1 VRSFA
6 QFKRRTEIA
15 IFEGRFPDWG
25 RFRRLREHYE
35 EDRLEE
41 LYAELVWDDAAL
53 EEGIRDGRLAR
64 DERLARL
71 LPKCPDPLTGAPAGS
86 VRVEPGDE
94 LQREEAE
101 LEFDAM
107 QLLGRTERWLI
118 VQRDRT
124 RERIEDLQSQNET
137 VTRQRDTARRRVERL
152 RRRLAGQREKTKT
165 LRQKLRVERARPWS
179 RLRRAA
185 GRLLRR

>member
-1 VRSFA
+1 
-6 QFKRRTEIA
+6 
-15 IFEGRFPDWG
+15 
-25 RFRRLREHYE
+25 
-35 EDRLEE
+35 LEE

-53 EEGIRDGRLAR
+53 EAGIREGRLMR

-71 LPKCPDPLTGAPAGS
+71 LPTCPDPLSGAPAGS
-86 VRVEPGDE
+86 VRIEPEPDE

-124 RERIEDLQSQNET
+124 RERIETLQSQNER
-137 VTRQRDTARRRVERL
+137 VTRQRDTARRRVAGL
-152 RRRLAGQREKTKT
+152 RRRLAGQREKAKA
-165 LRQKLRVERARPWS
+165 LRHKLRVERARPWS